1 MMLKMTLMMCRFLV
15 DDVKDANF
23 EPPNFVFGHQPGSQ
37 AGGHHVTSTGIIR
50 LKIFGTGHSNDDSDD
65 NY

>member
-1 MMLKMTLMMCRFLV
+1 MMWQFLV

-23 EPPNFVFGHQPGSQ
+23 EPPNFVFGHQ

>member
-1 MMLKMTLMMCRFLV
+1 MVMMLKMTLMMWWFLV

-23 EPPNFVFGHQPGSQ
+23 EPPNFVFGHQ